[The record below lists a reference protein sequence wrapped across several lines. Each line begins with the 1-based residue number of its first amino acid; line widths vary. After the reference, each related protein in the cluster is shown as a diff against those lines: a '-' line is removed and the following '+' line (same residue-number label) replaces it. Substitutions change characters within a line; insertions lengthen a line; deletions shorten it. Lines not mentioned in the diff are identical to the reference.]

1 MLDSMGMAAGELWQ
15 YLNKNGASSASK
27 IVKESELDSKSI
39 QRAIGWL
46 AKEDKLVVT
55 TKGRT
60 ELLALK

>member
-1 MLDSMGMAAGELWQ
+1 MFESMGFAAGELWQ
-15 YLNKNGASSASK
+15 YLNKNGESSATK
-27 IVKESELDSKSI
+27 IVKETELDAKNL

-46 AKEDKLVVT
+46 AIEDKLLII